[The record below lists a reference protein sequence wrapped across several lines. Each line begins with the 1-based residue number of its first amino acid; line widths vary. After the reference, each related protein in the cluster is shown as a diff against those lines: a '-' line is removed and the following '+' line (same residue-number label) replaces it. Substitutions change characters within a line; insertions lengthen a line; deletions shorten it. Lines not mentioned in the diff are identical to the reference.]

1 MKKVVLFF
9 ALIFECTFLF
19 GFDAIKSWDE
29 FYRVKNL
36 LNDALAMEK
45 DINGDGRITCI
56 DNAIIFYNLWVA
68 RYGKN
73 TVRLVVN
80 RNPNPSWDYEGPYV
94 LNHIYAQVFV
104 EKHWVKIETTGRT
117 SSLYVEDAWDEKYD
131 PKYDIYDEQDYWI
144 WRSAREK
151 AGLSIDNEPF
161 GCRK

>member
-9 ALIFECTFLF
+9 ALVFECTLLF
-19 GFDAIKSWDE
+19 GIEAIKSREE
-29 FYRVKNL
+29 FYKVYNL

-45 DINGDGRITCI
+45 DMNGDGRITCI
-56 DNAIIFYNLWVA
+56 DNAIIFYNLWVS
-68 RYGKN
+68 RYGKD

-80 RNPNPSWDYEGPYV
+80 RNPNTSWDYEGPYV
-94 LNHIYAQVFV
+94 MNHIYAQVFV
-104 EKHWVKIETTGRT
+104 EKHWVRIETTGNMF
-117 SSLYVEDAWDEKYD
+117 YVEDAFDERYD

-144 WRSAREK
+144 WRAAREK